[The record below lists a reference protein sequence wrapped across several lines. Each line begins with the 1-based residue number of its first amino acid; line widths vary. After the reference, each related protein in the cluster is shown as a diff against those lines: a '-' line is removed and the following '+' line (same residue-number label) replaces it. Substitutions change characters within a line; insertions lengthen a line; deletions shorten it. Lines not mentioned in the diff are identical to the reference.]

1 MFSADVSLMIR
12 LIRKVSTTTIACLL
26 VLNLAAG
33 TANVVEHCPSSM
45 GSSSP
50 MDMDHCDG
58 MLNFA
63 SPMQG
68 CCGECND
75 IFCDLMKNPLQD
87 ANAVNASPFQGSCYP
102 FFLGTVVPFAESGAW
117 VASSAPRYLFYA
129 APAWSQIPLY
139 LENLALLI

>member
-12 LIRKVSTTTIACLL
+12 LIRKISAITLTCLL
-26 VLNLAAG
+26 VLNVATGAA
-33 TANVVEHCPSSM
+33 VVAGHCPSSM

-50 MDMDHCDG
+50 IDMDHCDG
-58 MLNFA
+58 LLNFA
-63 SPMQG
+63 FPIQG

-102 FFLGTVVPFAESGAW
+102 FILGTVDPIPESGAW
-117 VASSAPRYLFYA
+117 IASSAPRYLFCA
-129 APAWSQIPLY
+129 TLAWIQIPLY
-139 LENLALLI
+139 IENLALII

>member
-1 MFSADVSLMIR
+1 MFSDEVSLMIR
-12 LIRKVSTTTIACLL
+12 LIRKISAITLACLL

-33 TANVVEHCPSSM
+33 AAVVVGHCPSSM

-58 MLNFA
+58 LLNFA
-63 SPMQG
+63 FPIQG

-102 FFLGTVVPFAESGAW
+102 FILGTVDPIPESGVW
-117 VASSAPRYLFYA
+117 IASSAPSYLFCA
-129 APAWSQIPLY
+129 TLAWSQIPLY
-139 LENLALLI
+139 IENLTLII

>member
-1 MFSADVSLMIR
+1 MIR
-12 LIRKVSTTTIACLL
+12 LIHKVSTTTIACLL
-26 VLNLAAG
+26 VLNIAAG
-33 TANVVEHCPSSM
+33 AAVVVEHCQSSM
-45 GSSSP
+45 GSNSP

-63 SPMQG
+63 FPMQG

-102 FFLGTVVPFAESGAW
+102 FILGTVVPFAESGAW
-117 VASSAPRYLFYA
+117 VSSSAPRYLFYA
-129 APAWSQIPLY
+129 APAWSQISLY
-139 LENLALLI
+139 LENLALII